1 MLCFLYNLPIITLVL
16 WVLSLQMSCKPILI
30 LSNHHARLH
39 KLFLFSGDRHF
50 MSGDNFIILG
60 CQKATSKKFELGAL
74 LFLKVIVVLCVG

>member
-1 MLCFLYNLPIITLVL
+1 MLCFLYNLPMVTLVL
-16 WVLSLQMSCKPILI
+16 WVLSLQMSCAPILI
-30 LSNHHARLH
+30 LSNHHTRLH